1 MNHDLGPSI
10 YALIITRGHNHDEEA
25 LFHLVQSPT
34 GYVGMAGALYAYFIG
49 QIFPQFAFD
58 PLFDISIA
66 LMAFLGG
73 LGTVWGPLLGALVL
87 EALQQYF
94 TVTFS
99 ASQIYLVIYGVLFL
113 VVVLLLPR
121 GVIPTVEQWVLRW
134 RTREPVEERSGESV
148 DVNRD
153 MVKAAG

>member
-1 MNHDLGPSI
+1 
-10 YALIITRGHNHDEEA
+10 
-25 LFHLVQSPT
+25 
-34 GYVGMAGALYAYFIG
+34 MAGALYAYFVG

-73 LGTVWGPLLGALVL
+73 LGTVWGPVLGALVL

-94 TVTFS
+94 TVTYS
-99 ASQIYLVIYGVLFL
+99 TSQVYLVIYGVLFL
-113 VVVLLLPR
+113 AVILLLPR

-134 RTREPVEERSGESV
+134 RTREPIEEGGGESV
-148 DVNRD
+148 DVGRD
-153 MVKAAG
+153 VVKAAG